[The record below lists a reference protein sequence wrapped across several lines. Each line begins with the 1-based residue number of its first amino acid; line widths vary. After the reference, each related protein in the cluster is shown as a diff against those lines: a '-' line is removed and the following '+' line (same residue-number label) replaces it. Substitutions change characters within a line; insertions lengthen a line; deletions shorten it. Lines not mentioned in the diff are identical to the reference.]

1 MSLRKII
8 LIVIMILIFI
18 EVLRETGVLELNYF
32 NSRISSS
39 TTSNWTNSTIR
50 VKAQTKDELW
60 ATFESQLNDPCNL
73 QYSISNTSIQISVD
87 GDYFIS
93 GDDSCHSII
102 IQASVNP
109 GSIWTPVY
117 KTTSFSASAN
127 CFGSFN
133 TIEINQTELSNKV
146 LNLSGIITLSGNLTI
161 SGFCTYK
168 EAKRILVRHIQEQ
181 LIQRT
186 KDQLSKL

>member
-18 EVLRETGVLELNYF
+18 QVLRETGVIELNYF

-39 TTSNWTNSTIR
+39 TTSNWTNSTMR
-50 VKAQTKDELW
+50 VKAQKNDALW
-60 ATFESQLNDPCNL
+60 GTLESQLKDPCNL
-73 QYSISNTSIQISVD
+73 QYSVTNTSIQISVD
-87 GDYFIS
+87 EDYFIS

-102 IQASVNP
+102 IQASLNP
-109 GSIWTPVY
+109 GPIWTPLY
-117 KTTSFSASAN
+117 KSTSFSASAN
-127 CFGSFN
+127 CFGSIN
-133 TIEINQTELSNKV
+133 TIEIKQIELSKKI
-146 LNLSGIITLSGNLTI
+146 LNFSGIITLSGNLTI
-161 SGFCTYK
+161 RGFCTYK

-181 LIQRT
+181 LIQQT